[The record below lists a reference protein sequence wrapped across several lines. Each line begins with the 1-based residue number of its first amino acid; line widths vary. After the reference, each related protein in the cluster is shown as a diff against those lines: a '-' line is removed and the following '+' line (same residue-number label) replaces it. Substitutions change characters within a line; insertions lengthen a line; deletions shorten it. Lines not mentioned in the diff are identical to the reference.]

1 MEVVRCLGACGLAPV
16 IVVDDV
22 THGQLDPKEI
32 VDIVESYRGST
43 DGV

>member
-1 MEVVRCLGACGLAPV
+1 MV
-16 IVVDDV
+16 IDDV

-32 VDIVESYRGST
+32 VDIVESYRGTT